1 MLRSAVEEYPQL
13 PVVSIQFAPAE
24 QPYNEAQLRSILG
37 IADRAPLDP
46 VLVRQAIERLFATG
60 RYQEI
65 RVEAEKLN
73 DGVALRFVT
82 KGTWFI
88 GRIDVDGVP
97 EPPNRGQ
104 LISATKL
111 RLGEELDIGALG
123 EAERSLK
130 TKLEAN
136 GFFEAKIDPSI
147 RYDEARGQANV
158 EFKVLPGPRAQFAPP
173 VVNGWPADLPTD
185 PLVRASRWRYFTGLL
200 GWKPV
205 TEFRVQRGVE
215 RIRRLLAKQDFL
227 LSRVTLASLD
237 YAPATRRATPAL
249 QVERGPKVEI
259 RTSGAKLSRGRL
271 RQLVPVYQEQSA
283 DRDLLVEG
291 QRNLQTYFREQ
302 GFFRAKVNFESE
314 TMPDG
319 RRAVTF
325 FVERGERYKLRHLA
339 VTGNQYFPAELIR
352 ERFSMLPATRLR
364 YRYGRF
370 NAGLLNADKDSI
382 RELYQSN
389 GFRNVRVESSTTE
402 NYGGKANALGVALEI
417 AEGPQWFI
425 GKVELAGPSDEYA
438 QDLEERLSSV
448 VGQPFSEA
456 NLTQD
461 RDTVLNYYYNRGYP
475 NAKFEWSVTPVPGEA
490 HRVNVRFEVVEG
502 QQQFVRGVLVDGL
515 HATDPDL
522 VTRRVRLEVGGPLSQ
537 GMMVES
543 QRRLYDLGIFARVD
557 MAVQNPDGEE
567 PGKLILYELEEGR
580 KYSVN
585 FGLGAEITRI
595 GSGDPNFEAPAGKP
609 GFSPR
614 VSLGLTRNN
623 VFGTGHILSGQTRL
637 SSIQRRWLGS
647 YLAPQFKGR
656 DDVSFNAT
664 VLYDISR
671 DVRTFKSRR
680 LEGALQLSNRLN
692 RANTLQSRFTYR
704 RNTVDDLQIN
714 VADIPIFSQAVRVGI
729 LSVTLFQDYRDDPID
744 SRRGYYN
751 SVDFGYASKAFAS
764 QTDYVRLLA
773 RNSTYHRI
781 GRDMVV
787 ARSTTLGALPNL
799 RAGGPTTI
807 PLPERYFSGGG
818 STHRGFPDNQAGPR
832 DLNTGFPVGG
842 TALLTNNV
850 ELRFPLYGESVGGVL
865 FYDAGN
871 VYRGVG
877 DISFRI
883 RQRDARDFSYLVH
896 AVGLGL
902 RYKTPVGPVR
912 VDFGWAPNSPRF
924 SYVRAGSPVTDRIGR
939 LQFHF
944 SLGETF

>member
-1 MLRSAVEEYPQL
+1 
-13 PVVSIQFAPAE
+13 
-24 QPYNEAQLRSILG
+24 
-37 IADRAPLDP
+37 
-46 VLVRQAIERLFATG
+46 
-60 RYQEI
+60 
-65 RVEAEKLN
+65 
-73 DGVALRFVT
+73 
-82 KGTWFI
+82 
-88 GRIDVDGVP
+88 
-97 EPPNRGQ
+97 
-104 LISATKL
+104 
-111 RLGEELDIGALG
+111 
-123 EAERSLK
+123 
-130 TKLEAN
+130 KLEAN
-136 GFFEAKIDPSI
+136 GFFEARIDPSI
-147 RYDEARGQANV
+147 RYDEARGQANI
-158 EFKVLPGPRAQFAPP
+158 EFRIQPGPRAKFAPP
-173 VVNGWPADLPTD
+173 VINGWPAGLPVD
-185 PLVRASRWRYFTGLL
+185 PLVRASRWRHFTGLL

-205 TEFRVQRGVE
+205 TESRVQRGLE

-249 QVERGPKVEI
+249 QIDRGPKVEI

-291 QRNLQTYFREQ
+291 QRNIQTFFQEQ

-314 TMPDG
+314 SMPDG

-325 FVERGERYKLRHLA
+325 FVERGERYKLRGLS
-339 VTGNQYFPAELIR
+339 VTGNRYFPEEMIR

-370 NAGLLNADKDSI
+370 NAGLLNADMDAI

-389 GFRNVRVESSTTE
+389 GFRNVRVDSSTTE
-402 NYGGKANALGVALEI
+402 NFGGKANALGVALEI
-417 AEGPQWFI
+417 TEGPQWFI
-425 GKVELAGPSDEYA
+425 EKAELAGPSPEYA
-438 QDLEERLSSV
+438 RDLEPRLSSV
-448 VGQPFSEA
+448 SGQPFSEA
-456 NLTQD
+456 NLTLD

-475 NAKFEWSVTPVPGEA
+475 NAKFEWSVTPAPGA
-490 HRVNVRFEVVEG
+490 PNRVNVRFEVVEG
-502 QQQFVRGVLVDGL
+502 QQQFVRGVLIGGL
-515 HATDPDL
+515 EITDPDL
-522 VTRRVRLEVGGPLSQ
+522 VTRRVRLEEGGPLSQ

-557 MAVQNPDGEE
+557 MAVQNPEGEE

-585 FGLGAEITRI
+585 FGFGAEITRI

-637 SSIQRRWLGS
+637 SNIQRRWLGS

-704 RNTVDDLQIN
+704 RNTVEDLQIN
-714 VADIPIFSQAVRVGI
+714 LSDIPIFSQAVRVGI
-729 LSVTLFQDYRDDPID
+729 LSMTLFQDYRDDPID

-773 RNSTYHRI
+773 RNSTYHRV

-787 ARSTTLGALPNL
+787 ARSTTLGALANL
-799 RAGGPTTI
+799 REGGPTVI
-807 PLPERYFSGGG
+807 PLPERYFSGGA

-832 DLNTGFPVGG
+832 DVNTGFPLGG

-850 ELRFPLYGESVGGVL
+850 ELRFPLYGESVGGVA

-871 VYRGVG
+871 VYRGVS

-883 RQRDARDFSYLVH
+883 RQKDATDFSYLVH

-924 SYVRAGSPVTDRIGR
+924 SYVRSGNPVTDRISR
-939 LQFHF
+939 FQFHF
-944 SLGETF
+944 SLGQTF